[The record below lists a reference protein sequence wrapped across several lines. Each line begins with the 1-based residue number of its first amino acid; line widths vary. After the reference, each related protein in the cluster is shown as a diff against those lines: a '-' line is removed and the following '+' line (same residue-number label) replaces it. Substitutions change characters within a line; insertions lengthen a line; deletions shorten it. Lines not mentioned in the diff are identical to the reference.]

1 MVWLFIKVFTE
12 NTGEISMRLIH
23 KHTNEAVANLTEPVI
38 YERAAARG
46 IIMDGEDILLIYT
59 KRYND
64 YSFPGG
70 GVDSGED
77 LMQGLMREL
86 AEETGAKN
94 IEVKSAFGA
103 YEEYRPSHYKGYDM
117 VHMLSYFYVCTA
129 DRELGEAQPEDYEL
143 KNGSEPVW
151 VNIHEAIRHNQKVMA
166 DKEDSMGL
174 SIDRETR
181 VLRLVVEEIL

>member
-1 MVWLFIKVFTE
+1 
-12 NTGEISMRLIH
+12 MRLIH
-23 KHTNEAVANLTEPVI
+23 KHTNEAVAHLNEPVV

-70 GVDSGED
+70 GVDTGED
-77 LMQGLMREL
+77 LMHGLIREL
-86 AEETGAKN
+86 EEETGAQN
-94 IEVKSAFGA
+94 IEVQSAFGA
-103 YEEYRPSHYKGYDM
+103 YEEFRPTYYDGYDM
-117 VHMLSYFYVCTA
+117 MHMLSYFYVCSA
-129 DRELGEAQPEDYEL
+129 DRELGEASPEDYEL

-151 VNIHEAIRHNQKVMA
+151 VNIHEAISHNQKVMN

-181 VLRLVVEEIL
+181 VLKLVVDELL